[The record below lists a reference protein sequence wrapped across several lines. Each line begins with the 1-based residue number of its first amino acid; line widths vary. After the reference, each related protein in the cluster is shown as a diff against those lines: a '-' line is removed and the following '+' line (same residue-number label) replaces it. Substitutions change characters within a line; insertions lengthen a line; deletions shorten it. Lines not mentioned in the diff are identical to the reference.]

1 MQEQRGKFEVFVAAQ
16 REHLRAQTT
25 KVNQLLEDVQE
36 RAAWH
41 AKQEEASGSRPNQ
54 VGAFGDG
61 VAKGTGPLYRR
72 PLGAAMTVLA
82 SKQGRALLRRAGQ
95 RSEEM
100 ALCVLQT
107 APDPYAGGPGRHP
120 DVRRNPSV
128 DVNTGALV
136 AMAAALNALDLE
148 QDILWEGPW
157 RWQSAE
163 LLRMALP
170 AIVSDP
176 ASPALGFPALAAL
189 ATTCG
194 ADAQAWQGDQVGVD
208 LVRSQLERLLGLASN
223 AEHEVRGVLVA
234 ALMWRIGVVGG
245 GLRPDEGTAAKEER
259 VRVWATLCGWERETE
274 MVLIVPHWSALRL
287 PAAWCSLSDICQAV
301 AGGVVESR
309 GEGTGGLLRLTRP
322 ARLDATAP
330 RAGLMSVMCLRDLLP
345 GLPPL
350 HELVMLL
357 ESTGPKALEG
367 CRDPGSAVSA
377 LVATAMVQGK
387 LVHVLR
393 QYEVA
398 IAHARGLDEQ
408 HAGRLASAMEG
419 LRGCALFLRV
429 QLVLQDELVRSG
441 IGSWRAS
448 RASAELLTFLFVAC
462 DAEVLFGHLSAGP
475 RGEMLALHAEACSAS
490 AALEAERLIVRAFIM
505 AALHVSPLPT
515 AGGGKGDQMLHEGQ
529 QEIWHKGMT
538 RVRKGRPGAN

>member
-41 AKQEEASGSRPNQ
+41 AKQEQASGSRPNQ

-148 QDILWEGPW
+148 KDILWEGPW

-208 LVRSQLERLLGLASN
+208 LFRSQLELLLGLASN

-234 ALMWRIGVVGG
+234 ALMWRIGV
-245 GLRPDEGTAAKEER
+245 
-259 VRVWATLCGWERETE
+259 
-274 MVLIVPHWSALRL
+274 I
-287 PAAWCSLSDICQAV
+287 
-301 AGGVVESR
+301 
-309 GEGTGGLLRLTRP
+309 
-322 ARLDATAP
+322 AP
-330 RAGLMSVMCLRDLLP
+330 
-345 GLPPL
+345 PP
-350 HELVMLL
+350 
-357 ESTGPKALEG
+357 
-367 CRDPGSAVSA
+367 
-377 LVATAMVQGK
+377 
-387 LVHVLR
+387 
-393 QYEVA
+393 
-398 IAHARGLDEQ
+398 
-408 HAGRLASAMEG
+408 
-419 LRGCALFLRV
+419 
-429 QLVLQDELVRSG
+429 
-441 IGSWRAS
+441 
-448 RASAELLTFLFVAC
+448 
-462 DAEVLFGHLSAGP
+462 
-475 RGEMLALHAEACSAS
+475 
-490 AALEAERLIVRAFIM
+490 
-505 AALHVSPLPT
+505 
-515 AGGGKGDQMLHEGQ
+515 
-529 QEIWHKGMT
+529 
-538 RVRKGRPGAN
+538 